1 MFLPLS
7 VSLYLPS
14 ASELLKLRNAVPT
27 PELPLGTVTL
37 IIASAGL
44 SAVGFHCWPR
54 KLGWTTSERVSD
66 ERYVLLKVV
75 YRQWQPNNLYVKS
88 LANSTK
94 QAFSVVIIYSPNTGS
109 GRPSSHQ
116 SAIRVFVDH

>member
-44 SAVGFHCWPR
+44 SAVGFQ
-54 KLGWTTSERVSD
+54 
-66 ERYVLLKVV
+66 LLAP
-75 YRQWQPNNLYVKS
+75 Q
-88 LANSTK
+88 
-94 QAFSVVIIYSPNTGS
+94 
-109 GRPSSHQ
+109 
-116 SAIRVFVDH
+116 D